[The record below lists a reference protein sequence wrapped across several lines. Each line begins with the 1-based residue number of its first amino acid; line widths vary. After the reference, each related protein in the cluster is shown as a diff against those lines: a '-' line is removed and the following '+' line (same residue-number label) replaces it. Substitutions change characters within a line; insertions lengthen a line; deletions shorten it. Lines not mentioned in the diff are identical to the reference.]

1 MTVYR
6 ISSVTSGAALGEYEG
21 ETASEAVA
29 ALHLDA
35 GYGSTAEAAAAL
47 GLTVEAA
54 LDDLVVEEVDRATA
68 RAADLDARAAEHD
81 ARRAA
86 ERRVTAA
93 RYAPSGAADLPA
105 ALDAVAYFDR
115 RDAVAYFD
123 RLDAARADA
132 ARAAAAELAARAAER
147 AAEDLRDAKRRVTA
161 ARAAYWVAGDPD
173 PEHGHGDDARDDA
186 GDVLQSAEADVAY
199 FAARAR
205 ATA

>member
-86 ERRVTAA
+86 ERRV
-93 RYAPSGAADLPA
+93 PA